1 MLTNNNT
8 TTDTREIILTAITAK
23 LRKNKRF
30 WDNIVKPSP
39 FAIITVD
46 GNQIKTTK
54 TKSNTSNPKWNEQI
68 ILNVSNSSVLSIELY
83 DEKKWKQNENQG
95 FLGAVTLKISK
106 SPIVLKSHKE
116 YGSNKFIYYHYWFL

>member
-1 MLTNNNT
+1 MYQYNIKICIFY
-8 TTDTREIILTAITAK
+8 IIIV
-23 LRKNKRF
+23 

-68 ILNVSNSSVLSIELY
+68 ILYLFM
-83 DEKKWKQNENQG
+83 
-95 FLGAVTLKISK
+95 FLFF
-106 SPIVLKSHKE
+106 
-116 YGSNKFIYYHYWFL
+116 N